1 MKMLFFLFPLL
12 ILVTPVAFAETTTDV
27 GTIYWKQEIV
37 ANNSFVDIYVHD
49 DDMNKKEYPNFAD
62 SFSITVW
69 SDTSAEGLEIRV
81 METGVYSGIFKGSVY
96 IADSGETAKNRLVSN
111 PGDVLYAKYVDL
123 TVPDGTS
130 SDIISVA
137 VVKIPEENMDEF
149 LDNLDPSLRSIKNT
163 ETKIPSWVKSNA
175 GWWADGTISESD
187 FLMGIEYMVTDG
199 ILVVP
204 PTAASQEQS
213 DSVPSWVKS
222 NAGWWADGTISDS
235 DFIDGIQ
242 YLVEYG
248 LISISET
255 PQPVVELSLKPQNID
270 DPVLAE
276 FESKLEECS
285 KITTSYKRIDCEK
298 PIKKAMTLHSYKT
311 QAEKFD
317 VGPITYYWFGVGS
330 EGNEFEIT
338 PTGQPILSI
347 RMLAENTSS
356 EIIGLNC
363 TSPAIC
369 SYDVWDGTKSFKYS
383 GMDFTSGQIVL
394 NPNDAREFNILFGPN
409 IGYGG
414 TEFEYNSSKNYHF
427 RINENFGSTSIL
439 LNLE

>member
-1 MKMLFFLFPLL
+1 MKILFFLFPLL
-12 ILVTPVAFAETTTDV
+12 ILTTPIAFAETTTNV
-27 GTIYWKQEIV
+27 GTLYWKQEIV
-37 ANNSFVDIYVHD
+37 TSNSFVDIYVND

-69 SDTSAEGLEIRV
+69 SDTSTEGLEIRV

-96 IADSGETAKNRLVSN
+96 IADSGETTKNRLVSN
-111 PGDVLYAKYVDL
+111 PGDILYAKYVDF
-123 TVPDGTS
+123 TVPDGES
-130 SDIISVA
+130 SDIISAA
-137 VVKIPEENMDEF
+137 VVKIPGENMNEF
-149 LDNLDPSLRSIKNT
+149 LDDLDPNLRSMKNT
-163 ETKIPSWVKSNA
+163 ETKIPSWIKSNA

-204 PTAASQEQS
+204 LTAVSGEQS

-235 DFIDGIQ
+235 DFIDGVQ
-242 YLVEYG
+242 YLIKSG
-248 LISISET
+248 LISLSE
-255 PQPVVELSLKPQNID
+255 PKQHSEELPLNSPNA
-270 DPVLAE
+270 DPVLAQL
-276 FESKLEECS
+276 ESKLEECS
-285 KITTSYKRIDCEK
+285 KIITSYKRIDCEK

-311 QAEKFD
+311 QAEKFN

-330 EGNEFEIT
+330 EGNKFEIT

-356 EIIGLNC
+356 EVVGLNC

-394 NPNDAREFNILFGPN
+394 NPNDAREFNLLFGPN

-414 TEFEYNSSKNYHF
+414 TEFEYDSSKNYHF